1 MSDSGEETYS
11 IMFASLKHPARRK
24 ILRMLAKEP
33 QNFSRILEEL
43 GISSSH
49 LTYHLDNL
57 DELVTKM
64 EDGKYKL
71 SSFGKAAV
79 LTMKGVEEAPEVKS
93 TKLVNLSIRWKLL
106 FSIFMIILILL
117 TTFSY
122 NQHLFLSNISS
133 ENQRLIEEFEELEK
147 RNEHLLSWGT
157 PTDKVVNFLENVIQL
172 DLTKYTAKLERNSV
186 GYRLDL
192 GGIIEE
198 FFTYRL
204 ISDES
209 ELLIDFRFRNQT
221 LSRYLLDV
229 IEGSPIFVEPQSNR
243 IIDLTDELLERYQ
256 NYVNHQYLDNMRNML
271 DEVNT
276 FEEIE
281 IVSNDIKLKV
291 SIEGKDVEIRWLNTV
306 EEIDYQ
312 AKSLIFNFDNGLL
325 EAITDG
331 WFLFNIGSTEI
342 NVSREQA
349 IELAIGHAMEYS
361 WTFEGDKI
369 SDFVILQQPLSI
381 DLWPHVRE
389 PLDLV
394 PYWYIVLRLDK
405 VYSGNVNGIGVGV
418 WADTGQINAL
428 QTLSLE

>member
-11 IMFASLKHPARRK
+11 IMFTSLKHPARRK

-64 EDGKYKL
+64 DDGKYKL
-71 SSFGKAAV
+71 STFGKAAV
-79 LTMKGVEEAPEVKS
+79 LTMKGVEEVPEVKS
-93 TKLVNLSIRWKLL
+93 KKLVNLSIRWKLL
-106 FSIFMIILILL
+106 FSIFMIIIILL
-117 TTFSY
+117 ASLSY
-122 NQHLFLSNISS
+122 TQYTFLSNVSL
-133 ENQRLIEEFEELEK
+133 ENQRLIEDFEELEK
-147 RNEHLLSWGT
+147 RNEQLLSWGT
-157 PTDKVVNFLENVIQL
+157 STGKVVNFLENVIQL

-186 GYRLDL
+186 GYRSDL

-204 ISDES
+204 ISEES

-229 IEGSPIFVEPQSNR
+229 IEGSPIYVEPQSSR
-243 IIDLTDELLERYQ
+243 IIDLTDELLKRYQ
-256 NYVNHQYLDNMRNML
+256 NYVNNQYLDNMRNML
-271 DEVNT
+271 NEINT
-276 FEEIE
+276 LEEIE
-281 IVSNDIKLKV
+281 IVENDVKLKV

-312 AKSLIFNFDNGLL
+312 AKSLILNFDDGLL

-331 WFLFNIGSTEI
+331 WLLFNIGSTEI

-349 IELAIGHAMEYS
+349 IELAIDYAKEYS

-369 SDFVILQQPLSI
+369 SDFVILEQPLSI

-389 PLDLV
+389 PLDLI

-405 VYSGNVNGIGVGV
+405 VYPGNVNGIGVGL
-418 WADTGQINAL
+418 WADTGQINAF
-428 QTLSLE
+428 QTLSLN

>member
-64 EDGKYKL
+64 DDGKYKL

-133 ENQRLIEEFEELEK
+133 ENQRLIEEFEELKK

-157 PTDKVVNFLENVIQL
+157 PTDKVINFLENVIQL

-256 NYVNHQYLDNMRNML
+256 NYVNHQYLDNMRKML

-331 WFLFNIGSTEI
+331 WFLFNIGNTEI